1 MGKAKRKAEDFGNQI
16 PRGERILAAVVT
28 VLSLYIA
35 WDLVLSDQMTIVEYR
50 RSAWLRRLLDPDWTP
65 EVVVLHGWPI
75 FWAYL
80 LLCLIAIMALT
91 VLFDHYDRRFN
102 ARFYVRL
109 RRIMLYATILTW
121 GVGLLIAGYQM
132 NGWL

>member
-1 MGKAKRKAEDFGNQI
+1 MGQARRKAEDFGNQI
-16 PRGERILAAVVT
+16 PLGERIFASVISALC
-28 VLSLYIA
+28 LYVA
-35 WDLVLSDQMTIVEYR
+35 WDLVLSDQMTIVEYKKN
-50 RSAWLRRLLDPDWTP
+50 AWLHRILNPEWKP

-80 LLCLIAIMALT
+80 IVCLVSLMGLT

-109 RRIMLYATILTW
+109 RRVMLYAMILVW
-121 GVGLLIAGYQM
+121 GVGLWIIGYQM
-132 NGWL
+132 SGGI